1 MIKYPKILK
10 IMERIV
16 FLERNT
22 FKVEFP
28 RPRFEHEWIDYDETA
43 PPQLVDRLRNAT
55 IAICNKLPLRAPDLS
70 RLPQLKLI
78 AVAATGVDNIDLTYC
93 RQHGIAV
100 CNAQHYAGNSLSEHV
115 LMLMLALRRNLRA
128 YLEDVRAGA
137 WQQANQFCLLDHP
150 IHDLRGTTIG
160 IIGYG
165 FLGRA
170 VGNLADAVGMKLL
183 IAERKGAT
191 AIRPGRTAFSQVLE
205 GSDVIT
211 LHCPLTDETRNLIDW
226 PDLQMMKREA
236 LLLNTARGGLVN
248 EAAVLQAL
256 HEGLIA
262 GAAFDV
268 LSEEP
273 PRGGSPLLAEERP
286 NLIVT
291 PHVAWASREAMQTLA
306 DQLVASVEAF
316 VRGETVHRVV

>member
-1 MIKYPKILK
+1 
-10 IMERIV
+10 MERIV

-28 RPRFEHEWIDYDETA
+28 RPQFEHEWIDYAETA
-43 PPQLVDRLRNAT
+43 PHQVVERLHDAT
-55 IAICNKLPLRAPDLS
+55 IAICNKLPLRAPDLA

-78 AVAATGVDNIDLTYC
+78 AVAATGVDNIDLDYC
-93 RQHGIAV
+93 RRHGIAV
-100 CNAQHYAGNSLSEHV
+100 CNAQHYAGNSLPEHV
-115 LMLMLALRRNLRA
+115 LMLMLTLRRNLRA

-150 IHDLRGTTIG
+150 IHDLRGTTLG

-165 FLGRA
+165 FLGKA
-170 VGNLADAVGMKLL
+170 VGSLVHAVGMKLL
-183 IAERKGAT
+183 IAEREAAV
-191 AIRPGRTAFSQVLE
+191 AIRPGRTAFNQVLE
-205 GSDVIT
+205 ASDVIT
-211 LHCPLTDETRNLIDW
+211 LHCPLTAETRNLIDW
-226 PDLQMMKREA
+226 PELQMMKRGSV
-236 LLLNTARGGLVN
+236 LINTARGGLVN
-248 EAAVLQAL
+248 EVAVLRAL
-256 HEGLIA
+256 REGLIA

-273 PRGGSPLLAEERP
+273 PRGGNPLLAEERP

-306 DQLVASVEAF
+306 DQLVASLEAF
-316 VRGETVHRVV
+316 VRGETAHRVV